1 MILNIDG
8 KNLVFGMR
16 WKVLVSGGTANKD
29 ARASKSPFMWH
40 ADKAIYFG
48 LLGEKE
54 SKDKIKQPLFSG
66 AVALAH
72 MHQQNPN
79 ILLVL
84 PLPDDEGYVVCG
96 IRQGRPR
103 SGFDVIV
110 EDELEVNRLVNEF
123 SAICEQDSF
132 VLLGNAHI
140 DGISP
145 LTFEEISSSCDGH
158 SQLKKVS
165 GIPFNPLTL
174 LAVMVIAGLA
184 WGGGNAYLK
193 HRKLEQ
199 QKQALAA
206 KKTAQQL
213 YNEEIEVKRAEST
226 LLAMNAI
233 PISDWA
239 RTLPVSIGGWKLT
252 TITCKAATD
261 KTMKCD
267 LSFARGKIPESTNQT
282 FVDGAGKLFDS
293 IEFDDGA
300 RVIRTTSTITGLVFN
315 TLGIAIDASKKQRDE
330 VLEFGSILQSMSRFG
345 EQRLQK
351 FAPFGVPAG
360 VNVAE
365 LSQAPILSSPW
376 EFNGPLR
383 ALELMT
389 QFPKYVSVNQVVIVI
404 KEAPEFQPG
413 HSMVTIKVSGTAYSK
428 EI

>member
-29 ARASKSPFMWH
+29 ARASKSSFMWH

-54 SKDKIKQPLFSG
+54 GKEKLKQPLFSG

-72 MHQQNPN
+72 MYHENPN

-84 PLPDDEGYVVCG
+84 PLPDEEGYVVCG

-132 VLLGNAHI
+132 VLLGQAHI

-145 LTFEEISSSCDGH
+145 LTFEEIASTCDTF

-165 GIPFNPLTL
+165 GIPFNPLML
-174 LAVMVIAGLA
+174 LALMVAVGLV
-184 WGGGNAYLK
+184 WGGGNAYVK

-199 QKQALAA
+199 QRRALAA

-213 YNEEIEVKRAEST
+213 YSESIEAKRGESA
-226 LLAMNAI
+226 LIASNLA
-233 PISDWA
+233 PVSDWVRA
-239 RTLPVSIGGWKLT
+239 LPLWLGGWKLT
-252 TITCKAATD
+252 TITCKTATD

-267 LSFARGKIPESTNQT
+267 LNFARGKNPDATNQT
-282 FVDGAGKLFDS
+282 FINTAGNLFDSVEFVDGARTIHATTSIKGLAFSNLGAAFDS
-293 IEFDDGA
+293 
-300 RVIRTTSTITGLVFN
+300 
-315 TLGIAIDASKKQRDE
+315 SKKQRDE
-330 VLEFGSILQSMSRFG
+330 VLEFGSTLQFLSRFG
-345 EQRLQK
+345 EQQLQK
-351 FAPFGVPAG
+351 SMPFGVPVG

-365 LSQAPILSSPW
+365 LSQAPIMSSAW

-383 ALELMT
+383 ALELT
-389 QFPKYVSVNQVVIVI
+389 SQFPKYVSVNQIVIVI
-404 KEAPEFQPG
+404 KDAPDFQST
-413 HSMVTIKVSGTAYSK
+413 HSMVAIKVSGAVFSK